1 MMPYCSYRRCKH
13 VATRS
18 IGKINQP
25 DSDMPS
31 GVWEQVT
38 YVCDKHY
45 AKLLKLLGVT
55 K

>member
-13 VATRS
+13 VADRS
-18 IGKINQP
+18 IGNINVP
-25 DSDMPS
+25 DADMQN
-31 GVWEQVT
+31 GIWEQDT

-45 AKLLKLLGVT
+45 VKLLKLLGVT